1 MVDSPDLAS
10 NCLVE
15 ERLEL
20 FKKKLQFLLRPSFDI
35 DSDKRFSPA
44 GPDEEPATVFD
55 VDADP
60 VYRAGYPI
68 PEPCSNLPHHIVLP
82 LIRAVPLLLRHE
94 EGWQTSHQPRQRLTI
109 VQDRVEYQNSR
120 HGTIPH
126 RLVRSIEYPA
136 ILLST
141 QNRLLPHHRPRHI
154 DTPDRREDHSTLP

>member
-1 MVDSPDLAS
+1 MVDSPNLAS

-20 FKKKLQFLLRPSFDI
+20 FQKKLQILLRPSLDI
-35 DSDKRFSPA
+35 DSDKRLGPA
-44 GPDEEPATVFD
+44 CPDEEPASVLD

-60 VYRAGYPI
+60 VYRASHPVAEL
-68 PEPCSNLPHHIVLP
+68 PSNFLHHIVLP
-82 LIRAVPLLLRHE
+82 LIRTVPLLLRHI
-94 EGWQTSHQPRQRLTI
+94 EGRQMSHQPRQRLTI

-126 RLVRSIEYPA
+126 RLMRSIEYPA

-141 QNRLLPHHRPRHI
+141 
-154 DTPDRREDHSTLP
+154 